1 MYIDTAS
8 DIIEQTVSGFNTTI
22 FAYGQTSSG
31 KTHTM
36 YGTANET
43 GVIGMAVEQLFYA
56 VEETPD
62 RRFLMNVSYM
72 EIYNEMVNDLLCDS
86 KSRPAGGLKVRENEE
101 GFYVEDLIQKT
112 VTSAEEIHR
121 YLQSAVYNKIV
132 FIT

>member
-1 MYIDTAS
+1 
-8 DIIEQTVSGFNTTI
+8 
-22 FAYGQTSSG
+22 
-31 KTHTM
+31 M

-72 EIYNEMVNDLLCDS
+72 EIYNEMVNDLLCDA

-121 YLQSAVYNKIV
+121 YLLCTIRLYS
-132 FIT
+132 

>member
-36 YGTANET
+36 YGTASET

-72 EIYNEMVNDLLCDS
+72 EIYNEMVNDLLCDA

-121 YLQSAVYNKIV
+121 YLLCTIRLYS
-132 FIT
+132 